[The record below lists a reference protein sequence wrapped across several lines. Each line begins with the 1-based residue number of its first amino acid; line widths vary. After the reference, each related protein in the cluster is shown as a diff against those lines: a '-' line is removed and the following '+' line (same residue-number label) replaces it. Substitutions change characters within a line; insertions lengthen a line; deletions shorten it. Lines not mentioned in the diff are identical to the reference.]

1 MADLPN
7 PRHWR
12 VPRARLDGEIPTVL
26 RFSNGQR
33 IGANLQ
39 VVSVTGGLLSVS
51 RPVVQG
57 SQVKLMFL
65 TGSGSV
71 LGGAEMLQPVNEGL
85 QPFRFVS
92 LADDDQRRLGALV
105 CERSNQTRTEPEWM
119 EKLRA
124 TSHERY
130 RPESWGYKI
139 AGAVGLIMT
148 GLATAACLLHFGW
161 LK

>member
-1 MADLPN
+1 MADLPDS
-7 PRHWR
+7 RQWR

-26 RFSNGQR
+26 RFANGQR
-33 IGANLQ
+33 VGANLE
-39 VVSVTGGLLSVS
+39 VVSVTGGLLSLAQ
-51 RPVVQG
+51 PVVQG

-65 TGSGSV
+65 TGAGSV
-71 LGGAEMLQPVNEGL
+71 LGGAEMLRPVNDGL

-92 LADDDQRRLGALV
+92 LADDDQKRLGALV
-105 CERSNQTRTEPEWM
+105 CERASQTHSEPEWM

-130 RPESWGYKI
+130 RPESWRYKI

-148 GLATAACLLHFGW
+148 GLVVAACLLHFGL